1 MNKMIEK
8 LEISNNWKV
17 IRLEETDST
26 NNYLHNHAEE
36 LSDSEFTVAVTDF
49 QVAGKGQRGNSW
61 ESSPG
66 KNLLFSIL
74 CRPDFLAGNE
84 QFYLSQIISLSIKDT
99 LDKFMQN
106 CSIKWPNDIYWK
118 EKKICGILIEND
130 LLGKIISQSILGEG
144 LNINQESFVSNAP
157 NPVSM
162 AQVIGTALELTDL
175 FEKLM
180 AQITLRYEQLLNDE
194 FETIDR
200 EYKAKMWRADNQLY
214 AFKDTKGTFQA
225 KIEGV
230 NCIGQLCLLLPDGEK
245 RVYGFKEVE
254 YIK

>member
-1 MNKMIEK
+1 MIEK

-99 LDKFMQN
+99 MDKFMQN

-157 NPVSM
+157 NPVS
-162 AQVIGTALELTDL
+162 L
-175 FEKLM
+175 K
-180 AQITLRYEQLLNDE
+180 QITGMEENTTSILSCILNSFESYYRKLQDGRFESIRKLYAKSLFRGEGLFPYKDKDGVFQARIEGVEPSGILVLKDE
-194 FETIDR
+194 WGKFR
-200 EYKAKMWRADNQLY
+200 RY
-214 AFKDTKGTFQA
+214 AFK
-225 KIEGV
+225 
-230 NCIGQLCLLLPDGEK
+230 
-245 RVYGFKEVE
+245 EVS
-254 YIK
+254 IIL